1 MRSPVRYGD
10 DPSVFSRPCTANRS
24 FSNGAHDGSSSS
36 SDEEEEDA
44 NDDDD
49 EDADLPSDA
58 ASLED
63 ELARAQETI
72 QRLEEGTDD
81 DFVLGCEMLLASK
94 QSHVTRAYANFERFK
109 SSAIQLYEYE
119 CEQAK
124 VRYHARCAQLQDEM
138 REEFEREIQRLKNT
152 RDGVSVMDRRRL
164 TRNSGGGMDEKSK
177 NRHGNSSSNASS
189 ELHSMA
195 GNNGSGNLN
204 SAFSAAEEA
213 HRVQYEEKKRLEV
226 LLSKTPVFQQLNQ
239 RVDSED
245 VSQDLAAIAQAVQA
259 RRRACHQSHSTAS
272 NASSSTAKE
281 GSANMVVASHGSKD
295 DECRSYNGARRLIY
309 NPAMLQEGDNVVVY
323 RLQKCPSNGDDQE
336 AKQSRPE
343 DEDNE
348 DEELHLRR
356 EQVMSGVIT
365 ASTSTHVFLL
375 QPNGKF
381 DTIEISDWKAN
392 RIQIHAVSTRRK
404 RKR

>member
-1 MRSPVRYGD
+1 MRPPVRHGD
-10 DPSVFSRPCTANRS
+10 NPSVFARPCTASRS
-24 FSNGAHDGSSSS
+24 FSSGAHDGSSSS
-36 SDEEEEDA
+36 SNEEDEDD
-44 NDDDD
+44 NDDGG

-63 ELARAQETI
+63 ELARVQETI

-109 SSAIQLYEYE
+109 STAIQLYEYE

-124 VRYHARCAQLQDEM
+124 VRYHARCAQLQNEM

-164 TRNSGGGMDEKSK
+164 TRNSGGGMDEKGKS
-177 NRHGNSSSNASS
+177 RQGTSSSTASS
-189 ELHSMA
+189 ELHPAA
-195 GNNGSGNLN
+195 GNNGSGNPHN
-204 SAFSAAEEA
+204 AFSAAEEA

-239 RVDSED
+239 RVNSED
-245 VSQDLAAIAQAVQA
+245 VSQDLAAITQAVQT
-259 RRRACHQSHSTAS
+259 RRRVCHQSYSATDAAS
-272 NASSSTAKE
+272 VVTKE
-281 GSANMVVASHGSKD
+281 GSASMVVASHGSKD
-295 DECRSYNGARRLIY
+295 DRCRSYNGARRLVY

-323 RLQKCPSNGDDQE
+323 RVQKCLSNGDGQE
-336 AKQSRPE
+336 TKQSRPE
-343 DEDNE
+343 DEDSA
-348 DEELHLRR
+348 DEELSSSK

-381 DTIEISDWKAN
+381 DTIEVSDWKAN
-392 RIQIHAVSTRRK
+392 RIQIHAVSTK